1 MTLSWKIETSLEK
14 YFLFALL
21 HTLYVGAWTGKTPL
35 KDRIWGLKGSRPKS
49 CQSRTLGPQLTN
61 KIICTKYG
69 PGKRFLFLMEK
80 WISKSSILHFV
91 HLVYLSRKWIQMD
104 QNRRM
109 ELFHSKSKRIL
120 KSAHSEN
127 MMTNQPKIECC

>member
-80 WISKSSILHFV
+80 WSFISTFYILSICIDSIMV
-91 HLVYLSRKWIQMD
+91 TNGYKIAKWD
-104 QNRRM
+104 
-109 ELFHSKSKRIL
+109 FSYSKSKRIL